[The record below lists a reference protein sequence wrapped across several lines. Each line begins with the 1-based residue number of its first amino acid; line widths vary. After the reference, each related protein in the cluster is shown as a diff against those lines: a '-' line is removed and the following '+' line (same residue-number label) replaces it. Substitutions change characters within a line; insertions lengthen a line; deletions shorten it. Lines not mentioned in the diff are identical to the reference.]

1 LHIREQK
8 NVGFECSFA
17 GLLLGNYTLHADATP
32 VPWEADTSDNAC
44 DDGTVTLRP
53 LIRDIAVTNATAC
66 KHVVGQEYSACV
78 NVSVENHG
86 ELTETFNVTA
96 YANSTMIGTSVNV
109 ILTSGNSTTIT
120 FVWNTSGF
128 AFGNYTISA
137 YATSVQDETDTSDN
151 TFVDSRVLV
160 SIPGDINGDRKV
172 NLEDIF
178 ALAKAFGSERNSTDG
193 WYWHVPRRICCLHDP
208 SCDINNDGKIDL
220 KDYFIACKNY
230 GKSL

>member
-8 NVGFECSFA
+8 NVRFECSYA
-17 GLLLGNYTLHADATP
+17 DLLLGNYTLHADATP
-32 VPWEADTSDNAC
+32 VPWEIDTSDNAC
-44 DDGTVTLRP
+44 VDGTVTLRP

-66 KHVVGQEYSACV
+66 KRVVGQGYSACI

-96 YANSTMIGTSVNV
+96 YANSTIIGTSVNV

-193 WYWHVPRRICCLHDP
+193 WYWHVPRRICCPHDP

-230 GKSL
+230 GKSW